1 MLQLP
6 NGAKALIKVTP
17 FGLPQP
23 VTGVLSLL
31 GRICPV
37 TAAGNVVEVG
47 RIARTQTDP
56 VDRGINEPQRSVA
69 FTG

>member
-1 MLQLP
+1 MSQLP
-6 NGAKALIKVTP
+6 HGAKALIKVTP

-23 VTGVLSLL
+23 VARVISLL
-31 GRICPV
+31 GRTCPV

-56 VDRGINEPQRSVA
+56 ADRRINEPQRSVA